1 MNLNDLRQNIKGM
14 TTEQLGSLL
23 RDVRQSRRTSKKP
36 IAIKKAVEKVDMSKV
51 ISAVA
56 NLSTEDKA
64 ALLADL
70 LAQK

>member
-1 MNLNDLRQNIKGM
+1 MNLNDLKKNIKAM
-14 TTEQLGSLL
+14 TSEELSSLL

-36 IAIKKAVEKVDMSKV
+36 ITAKKAIEKADTSK
-51 ISAVA
+51 ILSAVGA
-56 NLSTEDKA
+56 LSQEDKA